1 MVADPVGRAHAE
13 GDVAGVEVVQ
23 VTDCHLFA
31 DLESRLAGVRT
42 DASLRAVLEHIGKHA
57 NPDLLLL
64 TGDLSQDETE
74 PSYRRL
80 LSHLSGRAPELVW
93 LPGNHDA
100 PELMRRLG
108 ASALNRI
115 DLTLGGWRILTLS
128 SHWSGHTEG
137 RLTQAEL
144 AGLDARLRAGPALPT
159 LVAVHHPPV
168 SIGTP
173 WLDAQRIVNGDA
185 LMECLGRFDQVRV
198 LVCGHVHQAFSA
210 SHGSFRL
217 LTSPSTCAQFAPNSD
232 HFALDT
238 QGPGYRRLLLYPDG
252 SHHTEVVRVSGD
264 FSIHY
269 DADGY

>member
-1 MVADPVGRAHAE
+1 MAADPARPTHAKDD
-13 GDVAGVEVVQ
+13 GGCVEVVQ

-31 DLESRLAGVRT
+31 DLEGRLAGVQT
-42 DASLRAVLEHIGKHA
+42 DASLRAVLEHIDRHA
-57 NPDLLLL
+57 EPDLLLL

-74 PSYRRL
+74 PSYHRL
-80 LSHLSGRAPELVW
+80 LSHLKGRAPEMLW

-108 ASALNRI
+108 TLALNRV
-115 DLTLGGWRILTLS
+115 DLTLGRWRILTLN
-128 SHWSGHTEG
+128 SHWAGHTEG
-137 RLTQAEL
+137 RLAETELARLDAQLQAEP
-144 AGLDARLRAGPALPT
+144 DLPT

-168 SIGTP
+168 PIGTP

-185 LMECLGRFDQVRV
+185 LMECLGRFDQVRM
-198 LVCGHVHQAFSA
+198 LLCGHVHQAFSA
-210 SHGSFRL
+210 THGGFRL
-217 LTSPSTCAQFAPNSD
+217 MTSPSTCAQFAPHSD
-232 HFALDT
+232 RFSLDT
-238 QGPGYRRLLLYPDG
+238 LGPGYRRLLLYPDG